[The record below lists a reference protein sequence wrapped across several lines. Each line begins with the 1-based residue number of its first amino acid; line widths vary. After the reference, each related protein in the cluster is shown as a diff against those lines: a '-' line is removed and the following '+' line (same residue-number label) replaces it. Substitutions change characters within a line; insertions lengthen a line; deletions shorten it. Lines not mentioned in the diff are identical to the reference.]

1 MSPPQEMIVHEARTD
16 LLVELPPSYN
26 TTQLLIDRLNRENT
40 NPESAYPVYAVKAP
54 SGHWVHVSTAE
65 YVALVRRLAKALI
78 DAGVERGS
86 TVAIMSRTRF
96 EWALV
101 EEAVW
106 FAGAVSVPIYETSS
120 AYQIEWILQDS
131 GARHVFAESAERAA
145 VIEDAVA
152 QLGDDVAIY
161 CFDAQHSVAG
171 GRGSHVTGGSVP
183 AGITAGSDLALLL
196 AGSSRTSVTDAEL
209 EAARTSAGYGATAT
223 LVYTSGTTGR
233 AKACTM
239 THGNFAGVAVNLVP
253 HMREVVHEGSR
264 TLMFLPLAHVLARAV
279 QQCCVHSG
287 TTVAHGPDVSHLM
300 EDLGSFQPT
309 FLLAV
314 PRIFEKIRAGALA
327 TAESAGKGKLFAA
340 AEQVATAVSRH
351 RDALARGH
359 ESRLPAV
366 TRLQHAFFDKVLYP
380 KLRSVLGGH
389 VRYAISGASELND
402 DLAHFFRGAGVQL
415 LEGYG
420 LTESTA
426 PATVNQPNYVRVG
439 SVGFP
444 IPGTTVRI
452 SDDSEVQLRGVGVF
466 GGYHNNAEATAEA
479 FTEDGFFAT
488 GDLGELDED
497 GFLTI
502 TGRKKDLIVTAGGKN
517 VSPGPLEE
525 LIRAHRLVD
534 QVVLVG
540 EQRPFI
546 GALVSLDL
554 EALGPW
560 AAAHGL
566 EGLTAEEAAGH
577 PDVYA
582 QLQAAIDEANM
593 TVSHA
598 EGIKKFTIVSQQFTE
613 DSGHLTPSMKLKRAA
628 VVETCAE
635 DIEELYAH

>member
-1 MSPPQEMIVHEARTD
+1 MPLPQEMIVHEARTD

-26 TTQLLIDRLNRENT
+26 TTQLLVDRLNRDNAD
-40 NPESAYPVYAVKAP
+40 PDSAHPLYAVKDS
-54 SGHWVHVSTAE
+54 SGRWVNVSTAE
-65 YVALVRRLAKALI
+65 YVAQVRRLAKALI
-78 DAGVERGS
+78 DAGVERGAA
-86 TVAIMSRTRF
+86 VAIMSRTRY

-101 EEAVW
+101 EQAIW

-120 AYQIEWILQDS
+120 AYQIEWILKDS
-131 GARHVFAESAERAA
+131 GARYVFAESAERAA

-152 QLGDDVAIY
+152 NLGEDVAIY
-161 CFDAQHSVAG
+161 CFDAEHSVAG
-171 GRGSHVTGGSVP
+171 GRGGRVTGGVVP
-183 AGITAGSDLALLL
+183 AGLTAGSDLALLL
-196 AGSSRTSVTDAEL
+196 AGSARSRVTDAEL
-209 EAARTSAGYGATAT
+209 EAARTSAGFTDTAT

-287 TTVAHGPDVSHLM
+287 TTVAHGPDVAALM
-300 EDLGSFQPT
+300 EDLASFQPT

-327 TAESAGKGKLFAA
+327 KAEAAGKGKLFAA
-340 AEQVATAVSRH
+340 AEQVAIAVSKH
-351 RDALARGH
+351 RDAVARGA
-359 ESRLPAV
+359 ESKLPV
-366 TRLQHAFFDKVLYP
+366 TTRLQHTFFDRALYP
-380 KLRSVLGGH
+380 KLRAVLGGK
-389 VRYAISGASELND
+389 VRFAISGASELND
-402 DLAHFFRGAGVQL
+402 DLGHFFRGAGVQL

-426 PATVNQPNYVRVG
+426 PATVNQPDYVRVG

-452 SDDSEVQLRGVGVF
+452 SEDSEVQLRGVGVF
-466 GGYHNNAEATAEA
+466 AGYHNNAEATEEA

-525 LIRAHRLVD
+525 LIRANRIVD

-560 AAAHGL
+560 AASRGL
-566 EGLTAEEAAGH
+566 EELTTEQAREH

-582 QLQAAIDEANM
+582 ELQAAIDAANK

-598 EGIKKFTIVSQQFTE
+598 EGIKKFTIVAQQFTE
-613 DSGHLTPSMKLKRAA
+613 ESGHLTPSMKLKRAA
-628 VVETCAE
+628 VIETCAQ
-635 DIEELYAH
+635 DIDELYAR